1 MNITTITISLL
12 LITSLGMIKTSYA
25 QSQPNGTFPNGH
37 WTFHSGTNI
46 LCNDVTGFCTNVA
59 SGYIC
64 TKTATMS
71 CD

>member
-46 LCNDVTGFCTNVA
+46 YV
-59 SGYIC
+59 
-64 TKTATMS
+64 MM
-71 CD
+71 